1 MKITIQAGDFGTYLL
16 VAEDGRDILIQTD
29 FDFPGIAS
37 TFGWTPC
44 ECGSTDG
51 TVDCTHRKASDMIAD
66 AQAFLDDHIGDEADD
81 PGYFESDDE
90 EYDAE
95 LEADRLLAQQEL
107 EDFEQADEYFG
118 DYGSESF

>member
-1 MKITIQAGDFGTYLL
+1 MQITIKQGDFGTYRLE
-16 VAEDGRDILIQTD
+16 AEDGRDILIQTD

-44 ECGSTDG
+44 VCGATDG
-51 TVDCTHRKASDMIAD
+51 TVDCAHRTATDMIAE
-66 AQAFLDDHIGDEADD
+66 AQAFLDDHIGDQADD

-95 LEADRLLAQQEL
+95 LNADRFLAQQEL

-118 DYGSESF
+118 HGDDGF